1 MINLGERLLQ
11 ERASNYKGG
20 LYHLTQLELAY
31 NSNRIE
37 GSSFTKEQ
45 TMYLYD
51 TQAVFFG
58 DNDFVKKDDVIE
70 MNNHFIL
77 FNHMLDTC
85 KDTTTGELIKTYH
98 RILKYG
104 TSPTFPSE
112 SPIGKYKVLPNTVAG
127 IATSEPYQVA
137 EHIDA
142 LTDEYLQIEEK
153 TIADLIDFH
162 VRFERIHPF
171 FDGNGRVGRM
181 LLFKECLANDIIPFV
196 IKDENKETY
205 YRGLKEYTAN
215 KDYLITYCLREQD
228 EYLALVEKFVVG

>member
-37 GSSFTKEQ
+37 GSSFTEEQ

-77 FNHMLDTC
+77 FNHMLDTY
-85 KDTTTGELIKTYH
+85 KDTTRRKGTELMSCLETK
-98 RILKYG
+98 G
-104 TSPTFPSE
+104 
-112 SPIGKYKVLPNTVAG
+112 
-127 IATSEPYQVA
+127 
-137 EHIDA
+137 DA
-142 LTDEYLQIEEK
+142 RRDE
-153 TIADLIDFH
+153 
-162 VRFERIHPF
+162 R
-171 FDGNGRVGRM
+171 GRS
-181 LLFKECLANDIIPFV
+181 
-196 IKDENKETY
+196 
-205 YRGLKEYTAN
+205 
-215 KDYLITYCLREQD
+215 
-228 EYLALVEKFVVG
+228 